1 MNGVYKTDL
10 FADTPA
16 EGLVKLLGEIACK
29 CVFKSETI
37 YRMEVKEAV
46 MLDNLMDRFMG
57 AIIKYDD
64 PAQKLNS
71 IEERLVSFISN
82 NYKKAYRY
90 HAERQ
95 PDIYRLYLRLLLV
108 TDYIC
113 GMTDSYAKRLYQE
126 LNAIMA

>member
-1 MNGVYKTDL
+1 
-10 FADTPA
+10 
-16 EGLVKLLGEIACK
+16 
-29 CVFKSETI
+29 
-37 YRMEVKEAV
+37 MEVKEAV

-82 NYKKAYRY
+82 NYRY
-90 HAERQ
+90 HAEGQ
-95 PDIYRLYLRLLLV
+95 SDIYRLYLRLLLV